1 MDSVSAFERLK
12 SVSRSGDWWNWKVPT
27 LLASGYAAL
36 LMTDAPL
43 LPVHLIAL
51 GSVLLGLVIGA
62 IFASVVNDYFD
73 VNDDLKAGKY
83 NRLAAFSPP
92 VRLLILILVILS
104 GLLFG
109 LFFIRGYMSG
119 IWYLLAWCSFILYSV
134 PPFRTKKRGPW
145 GGIFDALGAGFFPTM
160 FVASVVSEM
169 TETLIPW
176 WFMCGMG
183 AWAFVF
189 GLRGILWH
197 QFQDHR
203 NDLAIGAKTFATHYG
218 TGKAFLTG
226 TLLLMLELGSFL
238 IFMFPVA
245 GQTIF
250 WMLIGY
256 GVYAMIVSRVLCIR
270 QVVMHQSKPGE
281 ATYFPGTFYQ
291 TLWPYLL
298 ILLMPADPSIK
309 IVLFLVHMVM
319 FQADLRINYYYA
331 KRMIYAIPWVR
342 SSIMKYRGIRRIPE
356 KTVN

>member
-1 MDSVSAFERLK
+1 MDSVNAFKRLK

-27 LLASGYAAL
+27 LLASGYASL
-36 LMTDAPL
+36 LMTDVPL
-43 LPVHLIAL
+43 LPDHLIAL
-51 GSVLLGLVIGA
+51 GSVLIGLVIGA

-73 VNDDLKAGKY
+73 VEDDLKAGKC

-92 VRLLILILVILS
+92 VRLLILISVILS

-119 IWYLLAWCSFILYSV
+119 IWYLMAWCSFILYSV
-134 PPFRTKKRGPW
+134 PPFRTKKCGPW

-160 FVASVVSEM
+160 FVASAVLEM
-169 TETLIPW
+169 TETVIPW
-176 WFMCGMG
+176 WFMCGLG
-183 AWAFVF
+183 TWAFVF

-197 QFQDHR
+197 QYQDHR
-203 NDLAIGAKTFATHYG
+203 NDLAIGAKTFATQYG

-226 TLLLMLELGSFL
+226 TLLLILELGTFL

-245 GQTIF
+245 GQIII
-250 WMLIGY
+250 WMLISY
-256 GVYAMIVSRVLCIR
+256 GAYALIVSRVLYIR

-291 TLWPYLL
+291 TLWPCLL

-309 IVLFLVHMVM
+309 VVLFVVHMVM
-319 FQADLRINYYYA
+319 FQADLRINYYYV
-331 KRMIYAIPWVR
+331 KRMIYAAPGVR
-342 SSIMKYRGIRRIPE
+342 SYLKKNKGVGHVPDQS
-356 KTVN
+356 V

>member
-1 MDSVSAFERLK
+1 MDSVNVFKRLK

-27 LLASGYAAL
+27 LLASGYASL
-36 LMTDAPL
+36 LMTDVTL
-43 LPVHLIAL
+43 LPDHFIAL
-51 GSVLLGLVIGA
+51 GSVLMGLVIGA

-73 VNDDLKAGKY
+73 VEDDLRAGKC
-83 NRLAAFSPP
+83 NRLAVFSPP
-92 VRLLILILVILS
+92 ARLFILISVLLI

-119 IWYLLAWCSFILYSV
+119 IWYLLAWCSFMLYSV

-160 FVASVVSEM
+160 FVASTVSEM
-169 TETLIPW
+169 TETIIPW
-176 WFMCGMG
+176 WFMCGLG
-183 AWAFVF
+183 TWALFF

-197 QFQDHR
+197 QYQDHR
-203 NDLAIGAKTFATHYG
+203 NDLAIGAKTFATQYG
-218 TGKAFLTG
+218 TSKAFLTG
-226 TLLLMLELGSFL
+226 ALLLILELGSFL

-245 GQTIF
+245 GPAII
-250 WMLIGY
+250 WVLICY
-256 GVYAMIVSRVLCIR
+256 GAYALIVSRVLCIR

-309 IVLFLVHMVM
+309 VVLFLMHMVL
-319 FQADLRINYYYA
+319 FQADLRINYYYG

-342 SSIMKYRGIRRIPE
+342 SSVLKYRTIRKMPE
-356 KTVN
+356 KSI